1 MRSKI
6 HNPFALAVLLV
17 LFIAFLPS
25 CDSISSPPQPANAAP
40 ASSTP
45 SIRELTKE
53 QIEKCMFE
61 GNNETL
67 TPSPIF
73 RTSGD
78 VRPFWVVA
86 GKIQNECDYDLKA
99 VNIRITVY
107 KKGDVADVLDTAD
120 LAVEDVPA
128 HSVRAYQRNVQLM
141 VEKQQPFDFF
151 YEYIGGTAA
160 PSPPSN
166 H

>member
-6 HNPFALAVLLV
+6 RNPFALAVLLA

-25 CDSISSPPQPANAAP
+25 CDSISSPPQLVNAAP
-40 ASSTP
+40 ASSAP
-45 SIRELTKE
+45 STRELTKE
-53 QIEKCMFE
+53 QVEKCMFE
-61 GNNETL
+61 GDTQTL
-67 TPSPIF
+67 TPSSIF

-78 VRPFWVVA
+78 IRPFWIA
-86 GKIQNECDYDLKA
+86 TGKIRNQCDYDLTA
-99 VNIRITVY
+99 VDIRITVH
-107 KKGDVADVLDTAD
+107 KKGSTTDVLDTAD
-120 LAVEDVPA
+120 FTVEDVPA
-128 HSVRAYQRNVQLM
+128 NSVRAYRREVQLM
-141 VEKQQPFDFF
+141 IERQQPFDFF